1 MRYFVTKLTTSLAA
15 MSPEL
20 TIVDFV
26 CVSLFLWYLCVCVYV
41 SVFVC
46 VFVSPFSSSLTAM
59 SPEQCWLCG
68 HRLGSICWKNN
79 DWTFPQHST
88 FSSSSDGQKCWTLW
102 KKNFSNPLWHIWQ
115 KHYHKDDLDKNEN
128 DGLEKSITCH
138 LWESEHDQSCL
149 RLIWIRFHQSQ
160 SSEKGQNTNIVGENI
175 ASIIEPTMRMMMG
188 DMDLCKIGGGGP
200 ALVYQVAERSWQ
212 REGWKQ
218 FLVTMTIITM
228 MMVMMM

>member
-1 MRYFVTKLTTSLAA
+1 MTDIKMI
-15 MSPEL
+15 MS
-20 TIVDFV
+20 
-26 CVSLFLWYLCVCVYV
+26 VSECLNFLPMAIE
-41 SVFVC
+41 SDKMP
-46 VFVSPFSSSLTAM
+46 SSSSSLTAM

-102 KKNFSNPLWHIWQ
+102 KKNLSKPLWHIWQ
-115 KHYHKDDLDKNEN
+115 KHYHKDDLDKDEN

-160 SSEKGQNTNIVGENI
+160 SSEKGQNTNIV
-175 ASIIEPTMRMMMG
+175 
-188 DMDLCKIGGGGP
+188 KILHWSLSQGWGWWWAIWIFAKSVGAGRH
-200 ALVYQVAERSWQ
+200 LYIKWLRGLGNGKDESNSW
-212 REGWKQ
+212 
-218 FLVTMTIITM
+218 
-228 MMVMMM
+228 